1 VELIR
6 RGCRF
11 IAAKLRFAQR
21 PAVAQQHLAA
31 AGASLQLRC
40 VGLCSARSSIAL
52 TKCYS
57 VLGPGHSPTACPG
70 RRNITP
76 DGPTINLFNC

>member
-11 IAAKLRFAQR
+11 IAAKPRFAHR
-21 PAVAQQHLAA
+21 RAVAQQHPAA

-40 VGLCSARSSIAL
+40 VGLFPARSSIAL
-52 TKCYS
+52 TTGKWQCVGTRTWPFPNGSPNEAEHYS
-57 VLGPGHSPTACPG
+57 
-70 RRNITP
+70 
-76 DGPTINLFNC
+76 